1 MIELLLFFV
10 MLLNIIL
17 LILIIYYIFNI
28 NIIDNI
34 ADNIEHQE
42 FFIILLKLFLVKL
55 LLF

>member
-1 MIELLLFFV
+1 

-17 LILIIYYIFNI
+17 FILIVYYIFNI

-34 ADNIEHQE
+34 ADNIENQE

>member
-1 MIELLLFFV
+1 MNYYYFFV